1 MGHSFTVRRAAS
13 RCSIAGIMSTPN
25 PPPRPMSGWSLRP
38 IEESD
43 LARYGSP
50 YDMEGDDLDL
60 QYEDYEVGWGD
71 RIRKFVG
78 RVLIRVGWVVLAAG
92 LAFGSAGIVAAT
104 EHLPSSGTRPELTY
118 GADLILSTK
127 LDAAVRDLARLK
139 DDVDSLGDMARK
151 TLAAMAQINRTDLQ
165 AAWDGGWNNI
175 NSIDAGAADLKNRLN
190 CGAWASTLQLEL
202 IKTYSPALVDRYH
215 SVCVAIDS
223 VAPLHAAWQSMVDGS
238 ATAIRVVDDIE
249 THDSNAAD
257 ALKSGTAGRY
267 QDGLNQLVLADDSLA
282 DAATIA
288 QTLAA
293 TGDVSTLTTWLAR
306 TQTFDDTLRV
316 LWQTMIDS
324 KGKVTAQVTAAL
336 RAVDAAKALLPQN
349 NDALQVV
356 LYEAAGSLTTS
367 GISIETSRGALGDAL
382 ASLTLGSVVGR

>member
-1 MGHSFTVRRAAS
+1 
-13 RCSIAGIMSTPN
+13 
-25 PPPRPMSGWSLRP
+25 MSGWSLRP

-50 YDMEGDDLDL
+50 YEIDGDDIDL
-60 QYEDYEVGWGD
+60 EYVDYEVGLGD
-71 RIRKFVG
+71 RIRNFVG
-78 RVLIRVGWVVLAAG
+78 RILLRVGWVVLAAG

-104 EHLPSSGTRPELTY
+104 EHLPSQGTRPELTY
-118 GADLILSTK
+118 GADLLMSTK

-139 DDVDSLGDMARK
+139 DDVDSLGEMARK

-190 CGAWASTLQLEL
+190 CGAWASTLQMEL
-202 IKTYSPALVDRYH
+202 IKTYSPAMVDRYH

-249 THDSNAAD
+249 THDAD
-257 ALKSGTAGRY
+257 ATAALQLESSGRY
-267 QDGLNQLVLADDSLA
+267 QDALNELVPADDALA
-282 DAATIA
+282 DAANIA
-288 QTLAA
+288 QTLAV
-293 TGDVSTLTTWLAR
+293 TGDVSTLTTWLSR
-306 TQTFDDTLRV
+306 TKTFDDTLRV
-316 LWQTMIDS
+316 LWQTVIDS

-336 RAVDAAKALLPQN
+336 RAVDAAKALLPQD

-382 ASLTLGSVVGR
+382 ASLTGGSVVGR

>member
-1 MGHSFTVRRAAS
+1 
-13 RCSIAGIMSTPN
+13 
-25 PPPRPMSGWSLRP
+25 MSGWSLRP

-43 LARYGSP
+43 VARYGSP

-60 QYEDYEVGWGD
+60 QYEDHEVGWGD
-71 RIRKFVG
+71 RTRNFIG

-175 NSIDAGAADLKNRLN
+175 NSIEAGAADLKNRLN
-190 CGAWASTLQLEL
+190 CDAWASTLQLEL
-202 IKTYSPALVDRYH
+202 IKTYSPAMVDRYH
-215 SVCVAIDS
+215 SVCGAIDS

-293 TGDVSTLTTWLAR
+293 TGDVSILTTWLAR
-306 TQTFDDTLRV
+306 TKTFDDTLGV